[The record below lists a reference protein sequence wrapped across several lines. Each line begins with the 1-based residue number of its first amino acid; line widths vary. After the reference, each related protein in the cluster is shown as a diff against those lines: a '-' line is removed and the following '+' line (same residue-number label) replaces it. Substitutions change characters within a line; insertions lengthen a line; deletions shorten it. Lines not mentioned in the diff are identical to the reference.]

1 MSFRFTMS
9 LSALSLAVLS
19 GPSLADVTAAQAW
32 DDWKSYMQGFGY
44 EMSGTETVSGDTL
57 TISDIVMAYDLPE
70 DAGDLSITMGDFSF
84 TDTGSGTVSV
94 ALPTEMPVAF
104 DLTPKDG
111 ESAKGVVMITQT
123 NPVMIVSGEENDL
136 TYTTSANSMSMTLDS
151 LEVGGQ
157 PLPATLFDIAFS
169 LTDLSNITRM
179 QVGNI
184 RSYTQTMG
192 VSEMSYTIK
201 VDIPEGPDAGKIAAT
216 GGASGLSYSGSGTL
230 PIDIDVS
237 DMDAMLAA
245 GFSFDGE
252 FAYSSGNVDMDA
264 LTPDGAF
271 VATSSTGGGA
281 AKIAMGTDGLV
292 YDVSQNDLKVSAEK
306 IPNFPFPVNLE
317 MARSAFKFIMPL
329 QAKDEEQDFAFGM
342 TFGDFSISDVIWNLF
357 DPSEQLPR
365 DPATIS
371 LDLSGKAKVL
381 VNLMDPEQAA
391 LIDNGTVPGEL
402 NALNINSIL
411 VSAVGAELAGNGAF
425 TFDNS
430 DTVTFDGLPKPTG
443 AVDITLSGANKLMDT
458 LVEMG
463 MLPQEQA
470 LGARMMMGL
479 FGVAQGDDV
488 LTSKVEVNSE
498 GHVLAN
504 GQRLR

>member
-1 MSFRFTMS
+1 MSFRFTLS
-9 LSALSLAVLS
+9 LSALSLAVLT
-19 GPSLADVTAAQAW
+19 GPSLAEITAAQAW

-57 TISDIVMAYDLPE
+57 TVSGIVMAYDLPE
-70 DAGDLSITMGDFSF
+70 DAGNLSITMGDFSF
-84 TDTGSGTVSV
+84 TETGSGTVSI

-111 ESAKGVVMITQT
+111 EAAKGVVMIAQT

-136 TYTTSANSMSMTLDS
+136 TYTTSADSISMTLDS
-151 LEVGGQ
+151 LEVDGQ
-157 PLPATLFDIAFS
+157 ALPVDLFDIGLS

-179 QVGNI
+179 QVGDI
-184 RSYTQTMG
+184 RNYTQTMG
-192 VSEMSYTIK
+192 VGEMTYNIK
-201 VDIPEGPDAGKIAAT
+201 VDIPEGPDAGKIAAS
-216 GGASGLSYSGSGTL
+216 GGASDLNYSGSGNL

-245 GFSFDGE
+245 GFSFDGD
-252 FAYSSGNVDMDA
+252 FVYGSGRLEMDA
-264 LTPDGAF
+264 VTPDGPF
-271 VATSSTGGGA
+271 VVSSSTGGGT
-281 AKIAMGTDGLV
+281 AKIAMGSGGLV
-292 YDVSQNDLKVSAEK
+292 YDVSQTDLKVAAQQ
-306 IPNFPFPVNLE
+306 IPDFPFPVNLE

-357 DPSEQLPR
+357 DPAEQLPR

-391 LIDNGTVPGEL
+391 QIENGTVPGEL

-411 VSAVGAELAGNGAF
+411 ISAVGAELAGNGAF

-430 DTVTFDGLPKPTG
+430 DTETFDGLPKPTG
-443 AVDITLSGANKLMDT
+443 AIDVTLSGANKLMDT

-463 MLPQEQA
+463 LLPQEQV

-479 FGVAQGDDV
+479 FGVSQGDDV
-488 LTSKVEVNSE
+488 LTSKVEVNDE